1 MKIFRH
7 RGDIYISKAGYKNS
21 REERILLSLLAVI
34 VVVTIAFLVLLN
46 SRYDSFADF
55 IAGDDVTVE
64 QTEVVDDIALPD
76 ISGRTNFLV
85 IETDDEESVI
95 HYMYLVQ
102 MDCDNMAYKA
112 CSLSPNMDINGSSA
126 LDLYLT
132 GGGALVQSSLVSYL
146 GIDIDYFVDFE
157 RSDMVEF
164 LNSFGTFIVPMQD
177 SIMFN
182 SGYDDDSYSIRIGDG
197 EQTIS
202 GSDASNLLRYYSN
215 EKINFATANEVIL
228 YGLTQLFNADNYER
242 CDQLFRLM
250 ITNSSSNITVR
261 DFENNKADI
270 MVFCHKNTDIIVYSC
285 VPKYNG
291 KKLSDKS
298 MQEIKG
304 YFN

>member
-7 RGDIYISKAGYKNS
+7 RGDIYISKAGFKNS

-34 VVVTIAFLVLLN
+34 VVVTVAFLILLGV
-46 SRYDSFADF
+46 RYDSFSEF

-64 QTEVVDDIALPD
+64 QTEVADDILLPD

-85 IETDDEESVI
+85 LETDDEESTI

-112 CSLSPNMDINGSSA
+112 CTLAPNMNIDDKSA

-132 GGGALVQSSLVSYL
+132 GGGALLQSSLTSYL
-146 GIDIDYFVDFE
+146 GIDIDYFIDFK

-164 LNSFGTFIVPMQD
+164 LNSFGSFIVPIKD
-177 SIMFN
+177 NIMFN
-182 SGYDDDSYSIRIGDG
+182 SGYDDDSYSIRVADG

-202 GSDASNLLRYYSN
+202 GSDAPNLLRYFVN
-215 EKINFATANEVIL
+215 EQKNYANANEIVL
-228 YGLTQLFNADNYER
+228 YGLTQLFNADNFEK

-261 DFENNKADI
+261 DFENNKASI

-285 VPKYNG
+285 VPSYSG
-291 KKLSDKS
+291 KKLTDKS
-298 MQEIKG
+298 VQEIKG
-304 YFN
+304 YYN